1 MNPFKFEDRI
11 KFEVKKQPN
20 NKRDMLDC
28 IVLYRRVLIK
38 SNEECDVLHV
48 SSYIKYDSLQPDI
61 YFSYALNYINPYYSF
76 VDTKLI
82 EKDVVCLGF
91 SRNIFIN
98 DYVNQYTKYLP
109 RSKDFKF
116 SSGAQ
121 LYKNNRGELSMY
133 NIFILKKNIREFLEL
148 KLEPKN
154 KTLRLLY
161 DSKYNNFMIVDSTY
175 DDIRSM
181 IFNFNINKLGVGEF
195 IKVLDYRNIEHS
207 ISITDYINFLKQE
220 SLIPDY
226 YIYSSSFNDLFLT
239 MLCFE
244 KLHELKNFIMNL
256 YKRGEVV

>member
-1 MNPFKFEDRI
+1 MKPF

-28 IVLYRRVLIK
+28 IVLYLRVLRK
-38 SNEECDVLHV
+38 SNEECDLLHV
-48 SSYIKYDSLQPDI
+48 SSYIKDDSLQPDI
-61 YFSYALNYINPYYSF
+61 YYSYALNYINQSYSF
-76 VDTKLI
+76 IDSNHI
-82 EKDVVCLGF
+82 GKDVVCLDF

-98 DYVNQYTKYLP
+98 DLVNQYTKYIP
-109 RSKDFKF
+109 RSKEFKL
-116 SSGAQ
+116 SSGAER
-121 LYKNNRGELSMY
+121 YKNNRGELSMY

-148 KLEPKN
+148 KREPKN

-181 IFNFNINKLGVGEF
+181 IFNFNINKLGMGEF
-195 IKVLDYRNIEHS
+195 IKVLDYKNIEHS
-207 ISITDYINFLKQE
+207 IYITDYINFLKQE

-226 YIYSSSFNDLFLT
+226 YIYPSSFNDLFLT